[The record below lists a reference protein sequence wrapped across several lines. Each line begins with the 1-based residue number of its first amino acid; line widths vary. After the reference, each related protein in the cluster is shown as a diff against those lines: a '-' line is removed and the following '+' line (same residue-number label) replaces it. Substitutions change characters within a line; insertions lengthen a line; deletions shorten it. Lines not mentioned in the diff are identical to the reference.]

1 MDVPVGPLLAV
12 EDLPL
17 ELVALLLDLVLRLGL
32 HYYEL
37 PLAREELLQTGQV
50 LGLVVGQLQACLVL
64 HRSLAQV
71 HRCCFQLKKKKTTE
85 TKQK

>member
-1 MDVPVGPLLAV
+1 MHVPVGSLLAV
-12 EDLPL
+12 ENFSL

-37 PLAREELLQTGQV
+37 PLAREELLQTSQIF
-50 LGLVVGQLQACLVL
+50 GLVVGQLQTCLVL

-71 HRCCFQLKKKKTTE
+71 HGYRGFIKKMTIRFFNAF
-85 TKQK
+85 